1 MLLRSSLIKS
11 CWRFFSWLLYLFEAV
26 EGIIELG
33 SEIVE
38 RFNEFFA
45 HKAVALVVRIL
56 NFVDKIFFEQSWVNY
71 YLYFAVLGQWIDEV
85 AWRQST
91 LHVEVVDTHLETGV
105 QLSSV
110 HVIFNVTE

>member
-1 MLLRSSLIKS
+1 M
-11 CWRFFSWLLYLFEAV
+11 LLYLFEAV

-56 NFVDKIFFEQSWVNY
+56 NFVD
-71 YLYFAVLGQWIDEV
+71 
-85 AWRQST
+85 
-91 LHVEVVDTHLETGV
+91 
-105 QLSSV
+105 
-110 HVIFNVTE
+110 